1 MASGSENEAFAA
13 RLKELK
19 ERSGLSY
26 GQLAKRL
33 HLSTSTLHRYCNGDA
48 LPAEFTP
55 ADRLARLCGA
65 DRAELMD
72 LHRRWLLADAARAAA
87 KDQQETA
94 RGERGPSARTEPEP
108 EKAAETPVA
117 AETPAP
123 EKAAQSPA
131 PEKAPETPGRAETP
145 GGGGVTPGSLREEA
159 AEAPAPEAPAPPEP
173 RPAPPAAGE
182 GTAGATVTGTAPP
195 SRSRRPRLLLASAAA
210 LVVLVAGGGIAA
222 GRLAGG
228 DAGEGDAA
236 AKGGPAA
243 AGHPVTPSAA
253 GTGSAAASESP
264 SPSPS
269 SPPSPRTTPDRTASS
284 APGTSAPAPLATGT
298 PVTARVNAHAWE
310 DPCSPRYL
318 VHSGPEEVPPPPTEG
333 DAAGWARA
341 LGAVPAGEQR
351 IAVTL
356 QGRGAE
362 TVVLN
367 AMRVRALRSGPP
379 LAWDAY
385 IMGVGCGGNVPAEGF
400 TTDLDAPRP
409 ELKPLSGQRDF
420 PYKVS
425 ASDPEVFYVT
435 ARTSAHDVTWC
446 LEIDWSSGDRH
457 GTLRVTDAGTPFR
470 TAPAKG
476 RPTWRQPP
484 GDTAWGPEVKG

>member
-1 MASGSENEAFAA
+1 MGSGAENEAFAA

-87 KDQQETA
+87 KEQQEA
-94 RGERGPSARTEPEP
+94 VRAEPP
-108 EKAAETPVA
+108 RPAPAE
-117 AETPAP
+117 PAP
-123 EKAAQSPA
+123 EEATEAPVREEPAAA
-131 PEKAPETPGRAETP
+131 PEP
-145 GGGGVTPGSLREEA
+145 
-159 AEAPAPEAPAPPEP
+159 AEAPAPHETPAAPAPHETPAAPASERRPADESQSADERHDQEPAPEQSPTPDQEPPEP
-173 RPAPPAAGE
+173 AL
-182 GTAGATVTGTAPP
+182 TATAPP
-195 SRSRRPRLLLASAAA
+195 PRPRSRRSRVLLASAAA
-210 LVVLVAGGGIAA
+210 LVVLVAGGGIVA

-228 DAGEGDAA
+228 DGGGDTEAAKAGHAA
-236 AKGGPAA
+236 AADRA
-243 AGHPVTPSAA
+243 VTPSR
-253 GTGSAAASESP
+253 TESESP
-264 SPSPS
+264 TPSKSPSQT
-269 SPPSPRTTPDRTASS
+269 PSPRTSPSRTASS
-284 APGTSAPAPLATGT
+284 PSTSPTAEAPTGT

-318 VHSGPEEVPPPPTEG
+318 VHSDHEGMPPPPTEG
-333 DAAGWARA
+333 DAPGWARA
-341 LGAVPAGEQR
+341 LGAVPAGRQR

-356 QGRGAE
+356 QGTGDE

-367 AMRVRALRSGPP
+367 AMRVRTLRSGPP

-409 ELKPLSGQRDF
+409 ALKPLSGQRDF

-435 ARTSAHDVTWC
+435 ANTTAHDVTWC

-470 TAPAKG
+470 TAPAKN
-476 RPTWRQPP
+476 RPTWQWPP